1 MLHKIKSILFNNRG
15 FIKFCCVGV
24 SNLSLSLIVYYVL
37 LYIGIYYQVANIC
50 SFIVGSLNGYLW
62 NRKWVFK
69 VNGNNVKSLF
79 KYYITYLATWLL
91 STVLLFTWVEILNI
105 SQLIAPIINVFITT
119 PINYILS
126 KKWTFKKI

>member
-1 MLHKIKSILFNNRG
+1 M
-15 FIKFCCVGV
+15 
-24 SNLSLSLIVYYVL
+24 L